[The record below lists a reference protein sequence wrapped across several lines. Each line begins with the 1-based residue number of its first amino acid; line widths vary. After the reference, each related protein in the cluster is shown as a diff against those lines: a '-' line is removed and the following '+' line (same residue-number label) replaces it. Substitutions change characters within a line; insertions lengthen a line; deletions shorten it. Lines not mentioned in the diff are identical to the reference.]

1 MKVVKILGRGPFSAK
16 ANRFVEKT
24 VSAMEVLEDSLV
36 FGEAVEA
43 EFGVF
48 KAASSVLL
56 GPKVGARGSR
66 YYTSGWLFS
75 TSRKFLPEKRVLS
88 SELSLVSHEY
98 RLEIDVPGSGL
109 MELPGY
115 RLKNGVLLL
124 YITSRYE
131 FSFSSDALSA
141 GDMEEYAQL
150 SIKPLDSGF
159 EGELTFNLVKAEYV
173 SLDLLGEL
181 VGDQIFFGSEP
192 GRVKY
197 EFLSEP
203 LLVVSHEKSL
213 DVPKLQKAL
222 GLVSLLSGHG
232 DFTLRLEVGKAKEE
246 MRFSVYLPEG

>member
-1 MKVVKILGRGPFSAK
+1 VRVVKVLGKGPFSAK
-16 ANRFVEKT
+16 VNRFVEETAFSLKVFEDSVVFEKT
-24 VSAMEVLEDSLV
+24 VK
-36 FGEAVEA
+36 A

-56 GPKVGARGSR
+56 GPKIGVRGSK

-98 RLEIDVPGSGL
+98 RIEIDVPGSGL

-124 YITSRYE
+124 YTTPKYV
-131 FSFSSDALSA
+131 FSFPSDVLSA
-141 GDMEEYAQL
+141 GSMEDYAQL
-150 SIKPLDSGF
+150 SIRPLESGF
-159 EGELTFNLVKAEYV
+159 EGELTFNLVKADYV

-181 VGDQIFFGSEP
+181 VGDQVFFGSEP

>member
-1 MKVVKILGRGPFSAK
+1 MKVLQVLGRGPFSTK
-16 ANRFVEKT
+16 ANRLVEKT

-36 FGEAVEA
+36 FGESVEA
-43 EFGVF
+43 ESGVF

-66 YYTSGWLFS
+66 YYTSGWLFN
-75 TSRKFLPEKRVLS
+75 TSRKFVPGERVLS
-88 SELSLVSHEY
+88 SELPLVPREY

-109 MELPGY
+109 MRLPGY

-124 YITSRYE
+124 YITPKYVFR
-131 FSFSSDALSA
+131 FPSDVLSA
-141 GDMEEYAQL
+141 GSMEDYAQL
-150 SIKPLDSGF
+150 SLKPLEDGF

-173 SLDLLGEL
+173 SIDLLGEL
-181 VGDQIFFGSEP
+181 IGDQVFFGSEP

-213 DVPKLQKAL
+213 DVPKLQKVL
-222 GLVSLLSGHG
+222 GVVSLLSGHG
-232 DFTLRLEVGKAKEE
+232 DFTLRLEVGKAKGE
-246 MRFSVYLPEG
+246 MRFSVYLPEE